1 MFGRFFIIILGES
14 LQYSLHKYT
23 LKCINFQNKKK
34 DGFFVFFL
42 RMEKKIKAKSAVFI
56 GKKPRTVTL
65 FIPGCLILIS
75 TVVISVGLFVFDW
88 RMALASLWVVPVS
101 LIIVLLSYKVQDM
114 RESVRPRA
122 IAYG

>member
-65 FIPGCLILIS
+65 FIPGLFDSYFHSGNKRRTFCIRLENGS
-75 TVVISVGLFVFDW
+75 CFVVGCSRFVDY
-88 RMALASLWVVPVS
+88 RSS
-101 LIIVLLSYKVQDM
+101 
-114 RESVRPRA
+114 
-122 IAYG
+122 